1 MFPWLMLAAPI
12 MQKIA
17 ADKQAKEQEGVNAR
31 EQLYAMRS
39 RLAGQLGSPG
49 YGNQAAR
56 AKFMGDEG
64 IEAQRDASNQ
74 QFMNGM
80 ASAYGAG
87 AFSGA
92 ADAGAQSF
100 AGGVGDGLALPAPDD
115 ERDGSAFGQPAAGH
129 EETELERWRRNQ
141 LGGGWLGGGW

>member
-1 MFPWLMLAAPI
+1 MAFPFLLLAAPI

-56 AKFMGDEG
+56 AKFMGDQG
-64 IEAQRDASNQ
+64 IADARDASNQ

-80 ASAYGAG
+80 ASAYGSG
-87 AFSGA
+87 AFSSGA
-92 ADAGAQSF
+92 GSGAQSF

-115 ERDGSAFGQPAAGH
+115 ERDGSAFGPAAGSYDAQKANAI
-129 EETELERWRRNQ
+129 EEFLRRRR
-141 LGGGWLGGGW
+141 